1 MENNRPLQNIADF
14 IDHFQQWQ
22 PERPKDTWHADW
34 RLFYIL
40 HGWNHAVEGLI
51 EYQKEEGDDLFGG
64 FGSITLEYV
73 LSQNSKFAR
82 AVYPAVRHAVDSGG
96 LDAVN
101 FEGTFL

>member
-1 MENNRPLQNIADF
+1 MESNRPLETISDF
-14 IDHFQQWQ
+14 IDHFEQWQ
-22 PERPKDTWHADW
+22 PEKPKDTWYVDW
-34 RLFYIL
+34 RVSYTL

-51 EYQKEEGDDLFGG
+51 EYQEEGDDLVGS

-73 LSQNSKFAR
+73 LSQNSNFAR
-82 AVYPAVRHAVDSGG
+82 AVYPAVRHAFDSGG